1 MQAVILAAGKSTR
14 LYPLTLEKPKPLIEV
29 AGAPLI
35 KHILSVLPDSITEVI
50 VVVGY
55 KGDMLLEHCGDE
67 YCGKKMKYVWQHE
80 ALGTA
85 HALEQAKDLLHDS
98 FLLMYSDDV
107 IDKESVLRALK
118 HKSCLLAF
126 EHPDPRAFGVIELHD
141 NGTLKTIIEKP
152 EKPPTNLV
160 SAAGLV
166 LHTDLFDYFGEW
178 PEGEEKHIPHVLNRY
193 AQDHPVHIEKLVS
206 WLPINSIEQLNEA
219 ESILKMNNKQ
229 FVDVSASV

>member
-29 AGAPLI
+29 AGKPLI
-35 KHILSVLPDSITEVI
+35 KHILSILPESVTEVI
-50 VVVGY
+50 VVIGY
-55 KGDMLLEHCGDE
+55 KGEMIKEYCGNE
-67 YCGKKMKYVWQHE
+67 CCGKKMKYVWQHE

-126 EHPDPRAFGVIELHD
+126 EHPDPRAFGVIELKD
-141 NGTLKTIIEKP
+141 DGTLKSIIEKP
-152 EKPPTNLV
+152 ENPPTNLV

-166 LHTDLFDYFGEW
+166 LHTDIFKYYGAW

-193 AQDHPVHIEKLVS
+193 VKDHPVHIEKLLS
-206 WLPINSIEQLNEA
+206 WLPINSLEQLKKA
-219 ESILKMNNKQ
+219 ELKLKK
-229 FVDVSASV
+229 